1 MIKGPY
7 TCGIDIGTNYTKV
20 VVVKY
25 DKEKKDSSIIAT
37 GSAETRGMRQGYI
50 VNTDHVAES
59 IRKAVKQAE
68 NILGN
73 KIHKAY
79 VSIGGI
85 SLNSTICSGSVMTTR
100 ADQEISSLD
109 VEKVISN
116 SEENLD
122 TVNKKIIHSI
132 PLGYKLDSKE
142 IYVKPEGLKGA
153 KLEVKTLFITCLKQN
168 LEDLITAFGLA
179 KINIEELV
187 ASPLVTGNILLNN
200 KQKVAGCVL
209 VDIGAETL
217 STIVFENN
225 LPISLHV
232 HPIGS
237 LDITKDIALGLK
249 ISLEEAETIK
259 MGNVI
264 GGDYSKKK
272 VDEIVEARLDDM
284 FELVENNLK
293 RLKRNELLPA
303 GIILTGGGSG
313 VNEIENIAKSQ
324 LKLPAKVG
332 PSDFSVIN
340 KFKVRDNS
348 WYTALSLA
356 LYSNDEDFYDS
367 SLKNDIKEA
376 RSFFKDVISRF
387 FSQLLP

>member
-1 MIKGPY
+1 MLKGSY

-25 DKEKKDSSIIAT
+25 DKEKKDNTIVAT
-37 GSAETRGMRQGYI
+37 GSSETRGMRQGYI
-50 VNTDHVAES
+50 INTDHVADS
-59 IRKAVKQAE
+59 IKKAVKQVE
-68 NILGN
+68 NILGSN
-73 KIHKAY
+73 IHRAY

-85 SLNSTICSGSVMTTR
+85 SLSSTICSGSVMTTR
-100 ADQEISSLD
+100 ADQEITSID

-116 SEENLD
+116 SEDNLD
-122 TVNKKIIHSI
+122 VTNKKIIHTI
-132 PLGYKLDSKE
+132 PLGFKLDGKE
-142 IYVKPEGLKGA
+142 IFVKPEGLKGA
-153 KLEVKTLFITCLKQN
+153 KLEVKTLFITSLKQN

-179 KINIEELV
+179 RISIEEIV

-217 STIVFENN
+217 SSIVFENN
-225 LPISLHV
+225 LPIHLHV

-272 VDEIVEARLDDM
+272 VDEIIEARLDDM
-284 FELVENNLK
+284 FELIDNNLK

-303 GIILTGGGSG
+303 GIILTGGGSSI
-313 VNEIENIAKSQ
+313 VNIENIAKSQ

-332 PSDFSVIN
+332 PSDFSIIN

-356 LYSNDEDFYDS
+356 LYASDENYCDS
-367 SLKNDIKEA
+367 SIKNDIREA
-376 RSFFKDVISRF
+376 RSFFKNVISRF

>member
-1 MIKGPY
+1 MSKGPY
-7 TCGIDIGTNYTKV
+7 TCGIDVGTNNTKV

-25 DKEKKDSSIIAT
+25 DKDKKENTIIAT
-37 GSAETRGMRQGYI
+37 GLSETKGMRQGYVI
-50 VNTDHVAES
+50 NTDQVADS
-59 IRKAVKQAE
+59 IKRAVKQAE
-68 NILGN
+68 NSLGY
-73 KIHKAY
+73 KINKAY

-85 SLNSTICSGSVMTTR
+85 SLNSTICSGSVMTTK
-100 ADQEISSLD
+100 ADQEITSFD

-116 SEENLD
+116 SENNLD
-122 TVNKKIIHSI
+122 ITNKKIVHAI
-132 PLGYKLDSKE
+132 PLSYKLDGKE

-168 LEDLITAFGLA
+168 LEDLITAFGLS
-179 KINIEELV
+179 KISIEDII
-187 ASPLVTGNILLNN
+187 ASPLVTGNLILSN
-200 KQKVAGCVL
+200 KQKAAGCIML
-209 VDIGAETL
+209 DIGAETL

-272 VDEIVEARLDDM
+272 VDEIIEARLGDM
-284 FELVENNLK
+284 FELVDNNLK
-293 RLKRNELLPA
+293 RIKRNELLPA

-313 VNEIENIAKSQ
+313 VNNIDSIAKAQ
-324 LKLPAKVG
+324 LKLPSKVG
-332 PSDFSVIN
+332 TSDFSLIN
-340 KFKVRDNS
+340 KFKIRDNS

-356 LYSNDEDFYDS
+356 LYNTDEEFYDS
-367 SLKNDIKEA
+367 SIKNDIKEA
-376 RSFFKDVISRF
+376 RSFFKNIISRF
-387 FSQLLP
+387 LSQLLP

>member
-1 MIKGPY
+1 MLKGPY
-7 TCGIDIGTNYTKV
+7 TCGIDVGTNYTKV
-20 VVVKY
+20 MVIRY
-25 DKEKKDSSIIAT
+25 DKDKKENSIVAT
-37 GSAETRGMRQGYI
+37 GITETKGIRQGYI

-59 IRKAVKQAE
+59 IKKAVDQAE
-68 NILGN
+68 KTLES

-85 SLNSTICSGSVMTTR
+85 SLRSSVCSGSVITTR

-116 SEENLD
+116 SEDNLD
-122 TVNKKIIHSI
+122 VTNKKIIHTI
-132 PLGYKLDSKE
+132 PLGYKLDGKE
-142 IYVKPEGLKGA
+142 IYVKPEGLKGQ

-179 KINIEELV
+179 KVKVEDIV
-187 ASPLVTGNILLNN
+187 ASPLITGNILLNN

-225 LPISLHV
+225 VPIFLFV

-272 VDEIVEARLDDM
+272 VDEIIEARLDDM
-284 FELVENNLK
+284 FEIVDNDLK
-293 RLKRNELLPA
+293 RIKRNELLPA

-313 VNEIENIAKSQ
+313 VNDIENIAKAQ

-332 PSDFSVIN
+332 PSDFSAIN

-356 LYSNDEDFYDS
+356 LYASDEDYYDS
-367 SLKNDIKEA
+367 SLKNNIKEA
-376 RSFFKDVISRF
+376 RSFFKDIFSRF

>member
-7 TCGIDIGTNYTKV
+7 TCGIDVGTNYTKV

-25 DKEKKDSSIIAT
+25 DKEKKENTIIAS
-37 GSAETRGMRQGYI
+37 GSSETRGMRQGYVI
-50 VNTDHVAES
+50 NTDQVADS
-59 IRKAVKQAE
+59 IKKAVKQAE
-68 NILGN
+68 NILGS
-73 KIHKAY
+73 KIHRAY
-79 VSIGGI
+79 ISIGGI
-85 SLNSTICSGSVMTTR
+85 SLSSTICSGSVMTTK
-100 ADQEISSLD
+100 ADQEITPLD
-109 VEKVISN
+109 VDKVLSN
-116 SEENLD
+116 SEDNLD
-122 TVNKKIIHSI
+122 STNKRIIHSI
-132 PLGYKLDSKE
+132 PINYKLDGKE

-179 KINIEELV
+179 RIGIEEIV
-187 ASPLVTGNILLNN
+187 ASPLVTGNLLLNN
-200 KQKVAGCVL
+200 KQKVAGCIM

-225 LPISLHV
+225 LPMSLHV

-272 VDEIVEARLDDM
+272 VDEIIEARLDDM
-284 FELVENNLK
+284 FELVDNNLK
-293 RLKRNELLPA
+293 RIKRNELLPA
-303 GIILTGGGSG
+303 GIVLTGGGSG

-332 PSDFSVIN
+332 ASDFSLIN

-356 LYSNDEDFYDS
+356 LYASDENFYDA
-367 SLKNDIKEA
+367 SLKNNIREA
-376 RSFFKDVISRF
+376 RSFFKNVISRF